1 MSFNKRVAFYTLGCK
16 VNQYETESIKNQ
28 LLKKGYTETAFEEKA
43 EIYIVNSCT
52 VTSVADRKTRNML
65 RRAKKINPRGIVIVT
80 GCYAQTNSKELLEME
95 EIDYVI
101 GNSDKNAIVN
111 FIEDIENRTMEKV
124 KNHNIFLDSEYT
136 EYEFATLRE
145 MSRAYVKIQD
155 GCNNFCSYC
164 KIPFARGKS
173 RSRKKENIIKEIEKL
188 VEEGFKEIILI
199 GINLGAYGED
209 LDEGE
214 NFESLLKSILEIN
227 KLQRVR
233 IGSVYPDTISDE
245 FINMFDNKKLMP
257 HLHISLQSCDDEVLK
272 RMRRKYGS
280 SLIEE
285 RLLKLKKK
293 VKNMEY
299 TADVIVGFPG
309 ETEEMF
315 QNSYNLIEK
324 IGFSGIHI
332 FQYSD
337 RENTIASSFTDKI
350 DAKVK
355 KERAD
360 RLEVLKSEMAKKE
373 RKKYIGKHLS
383 VLLEEKINGYLY
395 GYSENYL
402 RVKIKDNGIEV
413 NSIIDIKI
421 NSLEK
426 EMLIAY
432 E

>member
-16 VNQYETESIKNQ
+16 VKQYETESIKNQ

-233 IGSVYPDTISDE
+233 IGSVYPDKISDE